1 MKLQAGRLGQS
12 ATETTHANRSPVT
25 RPVLANYWR
34 SLNCATTLPYY
45 VQNINQNRKEK
56 TMTEKKCRACGNK
69 LILLTSFIDGVQ
81 GESNYFHPNLQ
92 ECPHVIFVRKQK
104 NKRKVK
110 Q

>member
-1 MKLQAGRLGQS
+1 LQAGRHGQYV
-12 ATETTHANRSPVT
+12 TETKHANRSPVT

-34 SLNCATTLPYY
+34 FINCATTKRYIPKH
-45 VQNINQNRKEK
+45 INKGE
-56 TMTEKKCRACGNK
+56 TEMTEKKCRACGNK

-81 GESNYFHPNLQ
+81 GESSYFHPNLQ